1 MKEISQE
8 ILNRKGPRK
17 TDEVLPEVKA
27 LLEAGKLETVNLT
40 EWLVVDQNQLI
51 QAVFPSLGLDAHIPF
66 LQDRMLSL
74 AKPTAMKMVKLVGES
89 LRELS
94 TSPSEATSWRDKLS
108 AHQSDI
114 LRSYAPYLVELE
126 GENIHDYLEAFRPFA
141 ADHHFGGREI
151 AWMAARPTI
160 TSHLEKAIE
169 ALTSWTQDEDE
180 NVRRFATEA
189 TRPRGVWCKHIDA
202 LKEQP
207 ELALPLLEPLKA
219 DPAKYVQDSLGNW
232 LNDAAKTQA
241 DFVMQLTE
249 KWLNESDSKITQRIV
264 KKARRSLK

>member
-1 MKEISQE
+1 MEEISQE
-8 ILNRKGPRK
+8 ILTRKGPRK

-51 QAVFPSLGLDAHIPF
+51 QAVFPSLELGAHIPF

-89 LRELS
+89 LRELAS
-94 TSPSEATSWRDKLS
+94 SPAEAASWRDRLG
-108 AHQSDI
+108 AHHSDI
-114 LRSYAPYLVELE
+114 VRSYAPYLIELE
-126 GENIHDYLEAFRPFA
+126 GEDIQAYLKAFCPFA
-141 ADHHFGGREI
+141 ADHHFGVREI

-160 TSHLEKAIE
+160 SLHLEAAIE
-169 ALTSWTQDEDE
+169 ALVSWTKDEDE

-219 DPAKYVQDSLGNW
+219 DPTKYVQDSLGNW
-232 LNDAAKTQA
+232 LNDAAKTQPE
-241 DFVMQLTE
+241 FVIELTE
-249 KWLNESDSKITQRIV
+249 KWLNESDDKITQRIV